1 MATGFA
7 SFAGVRAMRSRCLNA
22 LVVLPVAALGVSACG
37 GSDSDKDEAGTVA
50 VTESDFKIQLG
61 TTSAPAGKVTFAVHN
76 DGPSK
81 HEFVVFK
88 TDLAPDALP
97 KDDNGDVAES
107 DTFAPVDE
115 IEDIA
120 KGADP
125 KLEVDLVAGKYVVIC
140 NLPGHYRQGMSASFT
155 VT

>member
-1 MATGFA
+1 
-7 SFAGVRAMRSRCLNA
+7 MRSTCLSA
-22 LVVLPVAALGVSACG
+22 LAVVPVAMLGLSGC
-37 GSDSDKDEAGTVA
+37 GSDSDTGQDDAGTVE
-50 VTESDFKIQLG
+50 VTESDFSLELG
-61 TTSAPAGKVTFAVHN
+61 KTSAPAGKVTFAVHN
-76 DGPSK
+76 DGPSV

-125 KLEVDLVAGKYVVIC
+125 TLEVDLAAGKYVVIC
-140 NLPGHYRQGMSASFT
+140 NLPGHYRQGMSASLT